1 MASSGFIKARG
12 RATNIEKGKKKEPEE
27 WDEREGTNTR
37 TGDQK
42 PEDRENGKAKKTEG
56 RTRGENTEKI
66 QRGERTRK
74 KPVEREGD
82 EEENTENRK

>member
-27 WDEREGTNTR
+27 RDEREGTNTR

-42 PEDRENGKAKKTEG
+42 PEDRENEKKL
-56 RTRGENTEKI
+56 R
-66 QRGERTRK
+66 
-74 KPVEREGD
+74 D
-82 EEENTENRK
+82 E